1 MLTMDQIHHIREMYY
16 GQGYKISEIARK
28 EKLDRR
34 TVAKYIDREDFNR
47 PAPKPASEYA
57 FCPKLDPF
65 KPVIDRWLTDDKKAP
80 RKQRHTAK
88 RVYRRLCKEVPDF
101 NCSYRL
107 VAEYVA
113 AKKKDLNLCRS
124 KGAIPLVHYP
134 GEGQADF
141 GSATFYENGYK
152 WDGKYFVLTFPY
164 SNVGYPQL
172 HYGEN
177 MECLLESM
185 DAVFR
190 HIGGVPTEIWFDN
203 TTTIVTK
210 IIRGGGRELTDTFQ
224 RFTEHYGFKP
234 VFCNPDSGNEK
245 GNVLYASFFYPHI
258 HQLPDAYHA
267 LLAKRFG

>member
-1 MLTMDQIHHIREMYY
+1 MMTMNQIHHIREMYY

-34 TVAKYIDREDFNR
+34 TVAKYIDREGFNR

-65 KPVIDRWLTDDKKAP
+65 KPVIDKWITDDKKAP
-80 RKQRHTAK
+80 GKQRHTAK
-88 RVYRRLCKEVPDF
+88 RVYRRLCKEIAGF

-113 AKKKDLNLCRS
+113 SKKKDLNLCKG
-124 KGAIPLVHYP
+124 KGAIPLIHYP

-141 GSATFYENGYK
+141 GSALFYENGYK
-152 WDGKYFVLTFPY
+152 WQGKYFVLTFPY

-177 MECLLESM
+177 MECLL
-185 DAVFR
+185 
-190 HIGGVPTEIWFDN
+190 
-203 TTTIVTK
+203 
-210 IIRGGGRELTDTFQ
+210 L
-224 RFTEHYGFKP
+224 
-234 VFCNPDSGNEK
+234 
-245 GNVLYASFFYPHI
+245 SF
-258 HQLPDAYHA
+258 
-267 LLAKRFG
+267 